1 MPWWHIPH
9 LFLFGKTMTSVM
21 LWRTVYCVCFM
32 TTPKMWSNLVGYA
45 PQKNSSSDVGW
56 RIKWYQKHSTMT
68 CSNGESE
75 CQREE
80 VTLWRDPQS
89 CTRSSWI
96 RECTTQHG
104 PWCSWVQEDLR
115 PRTSVKVLKK
125 GLTSFPSSNIRKVNL
140 NLELEKFTLCKK
152 YMYTSPLPNLK
163 SEEGNTFSTMFWTKI
178 KFKIKNTDK
187 DKDKDKEQR

>member
-1 MPWWHIPH
+1 
-9 LFLFGKTMTSVM
+9 
-21 LWRTVYCVCFM
+21 
-32 TTPKMWSNLVGYA
+32 MWSNLVGYA

-89 CTRSSWI
+89 YTRRSWI

-125 GLTSFPSSNIRKVNL
+125 GLTSFPISNIRKVNL

-152 YMYTSPLPNLK
+152 YMYTSQLPNFPDPQNILRCLWTGQVVPARTVMVQKLRK
-163 SEEGNTFSTMFWTKI
+163 SLEIQFLNPK
-178 KFKIKNTDK
+178 
-187 DKDKDKEQR
+187 KETRFPQCSEHR